1 MLRAL
6 VDVGGEDLQIETS
19 VRLPDTAQI
28 GHARPVS
35 GGVLLVLGGVALAVF
50 LGRFEERDELPVPVP
65 PQLPGPP
72 EKR

>member
-19 VRLPDTAQI
+19 VRLPDAARV

-35 GGVLLVLGGVALAVF
+35 GGVPLILGGAARAVF
-50 LGRFEERDELPVPVP
+50 LGRFQERDELPVPVP